1 MVSPHPI
8 SAQSIEIL
16 HEHKDWWLCY
26 KPEGMNIH
34 QEDDQLG
41 FCQQLSEQLQQPV
54 WPVHRLDK
62 STSGLILVA
71 RSSESAN
78 TFEKLFSERNIEK
91 YYLAISDQKPKKK
104 QGWIKGDM
112 AKGRNGSWLLQRT
125 MNNPAITQFI
135 SQAIEG
141 LTGHRA
147 FLVKL
152 HSGKTHQ
159 IRVALKSLGSPI
171 LGDTRYKGSKAERC
185 YLHAYALR
193 FEWLGETFS
202 FVRTPMSSQGT
213 NTRENINKAHWKD
226 YEASIATWSSPW
238 DYFT

>member
-1 MVSPHPI
+1 MVFQHPI
-8 SAQSIEIL
+8 SAQSIKIL
-16 HEHKDWWLCY
+16 HEHTDWWLCY
-26 KPEGMNIH
+26 KPAGMNIH
-34 QEDDQLG
+34 QEDDSQSELG
-41 FCQQLSEQLQQPV
+41 FCRQLSEQLQQPV

-62 STSGLILVA
+62 STSGLILIA
-71 RSSESAN
+71 RSAEAAN
-78 TFEKLFSERNIEK
+78 QFQTLFSERHIEK

-112 AKGRNGSWLLQRT
+112 TKGRNGSWLLQRT

-141 LTGHRA
+141 LAGYRA

-171 LGDTRYKGSKAERC
+171 LGDARYKGSKADRC

-193 FEWLGETFS
+193 FNWQEETFS
-202 FVRTPMSSQGT
+202 FVQPPICFEDQPLWH
-213 NTRENINKAHWKD
+213 A
-226 YEASIATWSSPW
+226 YETSWQTWDSPW
-238 DYFT
+238 DSFN